1 VVTPV
6 PGDERDLAPG
16 DLADHDR
23 VARRAERGLD
33 NDLGRVVEERVETR
47 SADDPDLGL
56 AGHAGQATFEPE
68 LDADPDDADDDDP
81 FEDDEDD
88 DPASAFSVF
97 LLSDDPESAEPPSF
111 LASLA
116 SDEEPEPFSALSL
129 APDRE
134 SFR

>member
-1 VVTPV
+1 VVTAV

-23 VARRAERGLD
+23 VAGRAERGLG
-33 NDLGRVVEERVETR
+33 NYLGRVVEERVEAR

-68 LDADPDDADDDDP
+68 LDDEPADADDDEP

-88 DPASAFSVF
+88 EDEDPASAFSAF

-111 LASLA
+111 LASE
-116 SDEEPEPFSALSL
+116 EEPEPFSALSL
-129 APDRE
+129 LPDRE